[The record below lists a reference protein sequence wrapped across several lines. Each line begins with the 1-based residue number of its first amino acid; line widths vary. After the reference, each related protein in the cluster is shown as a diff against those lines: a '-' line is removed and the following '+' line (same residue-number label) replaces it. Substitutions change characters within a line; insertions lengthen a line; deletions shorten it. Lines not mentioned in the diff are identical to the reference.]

1 MKSKLTT
8 ICAAAVFALMLAMVT
23 PAAPNGPSGI
33 PGEAVSASSQPA
45 ATPAPTPVDHP
56 EIRKALA
63 ALQNARADVARAV
76 PDYKGHRAEALKAID
91 EAISQLNICL
101 TY

>member
-1 MKSKLTT
+1 MKMKSKFTT
-8 ICAAAVFALMLAMVT
+8 ICAAAGLALLFAMAT
-23 PAAPNGPSGI
+23 PAAPNGPNGT
-33 PGEAVSASSQPA
+33 PGKAESASSQPA
-45 ATPAPTPVDHP
+45 AAPTPIDHP

-76 PDYKGHRAEALKAID
+76 PDYKGHRAQALKAID